1 MALAELLRK
10 SGVMEILSPVLESA
24 GISRRDYSFDN
35 QSVLEYLIE
44 QDKVV
49 RPQIFDNAS
58 DARKNSYVAREVSN
72 IGNRILILPE
82 NYRVY
87 EEVKGFKKGRLV
99 SMRRVE
105 QNEAVEHEITPEVLL
120 KEALS
125 KLNLAN
131 MYVGYEWRGISYTQ
145 KEFRICTLVESIE
158 GSLIYKNASG
168 DEQLRVQGYSDT
180 MRAFAMGGYAVVSV
194 PSVGKED
201 RNAYTI
207 RLERL
212 PLVAKKAAN
221 NKAYALWPDVNSTHD
236 CPEQV
241 WMFHYGRIVRGR
253 ERTGKEKLF
262 CAHEVAAYIKTAE
275 FFRANKDYRIP
286 FSPFVLPT
294 EKLFGLYTA
303 LSGKTLKECLD
314 NNGKIRRRT
323 LNNVEKEVLM
333 WMVISRELEYG
344 KTSGQVYN
352 EYFRPRSLRHIQ
364 LSSSP

>member
-1 MALAELLRK
+1 MTLAELLRK

-24 GISRRDYSFDN
+24 GIPRKDYFFDN
-35 QSVLEYLIE
+35 QSVLELLIE
-44 QDKVV
+44 QDRIL

-58 DARKNSYVAREVSN
+58 DARKNSYVAREITN
-72 IGNRILILPE
+72 LGNRVLIIAE
-82 NYRVY
+82 NYNIY
-87 EEVKGFKKGRLV
+87 EKVKGFKKGTLV
-99 SMRRVE
+99 SARRIE
-105 QNEAVEHEITPEVLL
+105 QNEAIEHKITPEILL

-145 KEFRICTLVESIE
+145 KEFRICSLVESIE

-168 DEQLRVQGYSDT
+168 EEQLRVQGYSDT
-180 MRAFAMGGYAVVSV
+180 LRAFDMGGYAVVRV
-194 PSVGKED
+194 PSVGKEE
-201 RNAYTI
+201 RNSYTI
-207 RLERL
+207 KLERL
-212 PLVAKKAAN
+212 PLVTKKAAN
-221 NKAYALWPDVNSTHD
+221 NKAYSLWPDVNSTHD

-241 WMFHYGRIVRGR
+241 WMFHYGRLVRGR

-262 CAHEVAAYIKTAE
+262 CAHEVAAYLKAAE
-275 FFRANKDYRIP
+275 FFKGNKDYRIP

-294 EKLFGLYTA
+294 EKLFDLYNT
-303 LSGKTLKECLD
+303 LSRRTLKEYLD

-323 LNNVEKEVLM
+323 LNNVEKEVLI

-344 KTSGQVYN
+344 KTSEQVYN